1 MPTESDLTKNIP
13 NESIS
18 QFYWVLFIGV
28 SILAGIVV
36 ALDLYLIGVSILAGI
51 VVALDLYLMT
61 VNVNAGLSM
70 LIRSVPVLLIAMTN
84 MLFMHVLSARAL
96 K

>member
-36 ALDLYLIGVSILAGI
+36 ALDLYL
-51 VVALDLYLMT
+51 MT
-61 VNVNAGLSM
+61 VNANAGLSM
-70 LIRSVPVLLIAMTN
+70 LTRSVPVLLIAMTN

>member
-18 QFYWVLFIGV
+18 QFYWILFIGV

-36 ALDLYLIGVSILAGI
+36 V
-51 VVALDLYLMT
+51 LDLYLMT
-61 VNVNAGLSM
+61 VNVNAGLAM
-70 LIRSVPVLLIAMTN
+70 LLRSVPVLLIAMTN

>member
-36 ALDLYLIGVSILAGI
+36 ALDLYLL
-51 VVALDLYLMT
+51 T

>member
-1 MPTESDLTKNIP
+1 MPAESDLTKDIP

-36 ALDLYLIGVSILAGI
+36 VLDIYLL
-51 VVALDLYLMT
+51 T
-61 VNVNAGLSM
+61 VNTNAGLLM
-70 LIRSVPVLLIAMTN
+70 LIRSVPVLVIAVTN

>member
-36 ALDLYLIGVSILAGI
+36 ALDLYL
-51 VVALDLYLMT
+51 MT
-61 VNVNAGLSM
+61 VNANAGLSM

>member
-36 ALDLYLIGVSILAGI
+36 ALDLYL
-51 VVALDLYLMT
+51 MT
-61 VNVNAGLSM
+61 VNANAGLSM

-84 MLFMHVLSARAL
+84 MLFMHILSARAL

>member
-18 QFYWVLFIGV
+18 QFYWVLF
-28 SILAGIVV
+28 
-36 ALDLYLIGVSILAGI
+36 IGVSILAGI

>member
-18 QFYWVLFIGV
+18 QFYWILFIGV

-36 ALDLYLIGVSILAGI
+36 V
-51 VVALDLYLMT
+51 LDLYLMT
-61 VNVNAGLSM
+61 VNVNAGLAM
-70 LIRSVPVLLIAMTN
+70 LLRSVPVLLIAVTN

>member
-18 QFYWVLFIGV
+18 QFYWVLFIAT
-28 SILAGIVV
+28 SILAGVV
-36 ALDLYLIGVSILAGI
+36 VVLDLYLVSLNASAGFW
-51 VVALDLYLMT
+51 
-61 VNVNAGLSM
+61 M
-70 LIRSVPVLLIAMTN
+70 LIRSVPVLMVAVTN
-84 MLFMHVLSARAL
+84 MLFMHVLSARTL

>member
-1 MPTESDLTKNIP
+1 MPAESDLTKDIP

-36 ALDLYLIGVSILAGI
+36 VLDIYLL
-51 VVALDLYLMT
+51 T
-61 VNVNAGLSM
+61 VNTNAGLSM
-70 LIRSVPVLLIAMTN
+70 LIRSVPVLVIAVTN

>member
-1 MPTESDLTKNIP
+1 MPAESDLTKDIP
-13 NESIS
+13 TESIS

-36 ALDLYLIGVSILAGI
+36 VLDIYLL
-51 VVALDLYLMT
+51 T
-61 VNVNAGLSM
+61 VNTNAGLSM
-70 LIRSVPVLLIAMTN
+70 LIRSVPVLVIAVTN

>member
-1 MPTESDLTKNIP
+1 MPTESDLTKDIP

-36 ALDLYLIGVSILAGI
+36 VLDIYLL
-51 VVALDLYLMT
+51 T
-61 VNVNAGLSM
+61 VNTNAGLSM
-70 LIRSVPVLLIAMTN
+70 LIRSVPVLVIAVTN

>member
-1 MPTESDLTKNIP
+1 MPAESDLTKDIP

-36 ALDLYLIGVSILAGI
+36 VLDIYLL
-51 VVALDLYLMT
+51 T
-61 VNVNAGLSM
+61 VNTNAGLSM
-70 LIRSVPVLLIAMTN
+70 LIRSVPVLVIAVTN
-84 MLFMHVLSARAL
+84 MLFMHVLSVRAL

>member
-1 MPTESDLTKNIP
+1 MPAESDLTKNIP

-36 ALDLYLIGVSILAGI
+36 VLDIYLL
-51 VVALDLYLMT
+51 T
-61 VNVNAGLSM
+61 VNTNAGLSM
-70 LIRSVPVLLIAMTN
+70 LIRSVPVLVIAVTN

>member
-18 QFYWVLFIGV
+18 QFYWVLFIAA
-28 SILAGIVV
+28 SILAGVV
-36 ALDLYLIGVSILAGI
+36 
-51 VVALDLYLMT
+51 VVLDLYLMS
-61 VNVNAGLSM
+61 VNASVGFWM
-70 LIRSVPVLLIAMTN
+70 LIRSVPVLMVAVTN
-84 MLFMHVLSARAL
+84 MLFMHVLSARTL

>member
-36 ALDLYLIGVSILAGI
+36 ALDLYL
-51 VVALDLYLMT
+51 MT
-61 VNVNAGLSM
+61 VNVNAGLAM

>member
-1 MPTESDLTKNIP
+1 MPTESDLTKSIP

-36 ALDLYLIGVSILAGI
+36 ALDLYL
-51 VVALDLYLMT
+51 MT
-61 VNVNAGLSM
+61 VNANAGLSM

>member
-1 MPTESDLTKNIP
+1 MPAESDLTKDIP

-36 ALDLYLIGVSILAGI
+36 VLDIYLL
-51 VVALDLYLMT
+51 T
-61 VNVNAGLSM
+61 VNINAGLSM
-70 LIRSVPVLLIAMTN
+70 LIRSVPVLVIAVTN

>member
-1 MPTESDLTKNIP
+1 MTKDIP

-36 ALDLYLIGVSILAGI
+36 VLDIYLL
-51 VVALDLYLMT
+51 T
-61 VNVNAGLSM
+61 VNTNAGLSM
-70 LIRSVPVLLIAMTN
+70 LIRSVPVLVIAVTN

>member
-18 QFYWVLFIGV
+18 QFYWVLFIAT
-28 SILAGIVV
+28 SILAGVV
-36 ALDLYLIGVSILAGI
+36 
-51 VVALDLYLMT
+51 VVLDLYLMS
-61 VNVNAGLSM
+61 VNASVGFWM
-70 LIRSVPVLLIAMTN
+70 LIRSVPVLMVAVTN
-84 MLFMHVLSARAL
+84 MLFMHVLSARTL